1 MKKAYTKGQLE
12 REKRKEIIKKQYTT
26 LIYLGSS
33 KFAAKLE
40 LARIHNLKSD
50 RIYKILNSK

>member
-12 REKRKEIIKKQYTT
+12 REKRNETIKRQYDV
-26 LIYLGSS
+26 LIELSSS

-40 LARIHNLKSD
+40 LAKMHSLKID
-50 RIYKILNSK
+50 RIYKILNGK